1 MEVTAV
7 LPFGKVDPGIRKP
20 EAPLDLTTL
29 TAEAQKA
36 EALGYD
42 ALYASE
48 NKKDPFVSAAL
59 LAQAT
64 TRLKLGNSVVIAF
77 ARSPAVSAMFAWS
90 MQELSHGRFSL
101 GLGSQVRAHIERR
114 FGVAD
119 WSPAGPWM
127 REYVQAVRAYWNCWQ
142 HDHPL
147 NFSGRRYK
155 LNLMVPQ
162 FNPGP
167 IEHPDIAIH
176 LAALNPYMSQVAGEV
191 ADSIGPH
198 PICTRSYIEQV
209 MMPAVQRGAGKAGR
223 DGSQIKVAMRSLI
236 ATGPDAQTLAP
247 RIEAARGR
255 VSFYASTPSYRAVFE
270 HHGLGDLARELSAL
284 ARARRWEEMPALI
297 SDDILHTFAVVGTFD
312 EIIERMRT
320 RCAGLADSTE
330 FSIPLTAAS
339 EHERL
344 ADFIRQIRMF

>member
-1 MEVTAV
+1 M
-7 LPFGKVDPGIRKP
+7 
-20 EAPLDLTTL
+20 
-29 TAEAQKA
+29 
-36 EALGYD
+36 
-42 ALYASE
+42 
-48 NKKDPFVSAAL
+48 
-59 LAQAT
+59 
-64 TRLKLGNSVVIAF
+64 
-77 ARSPAVSAMFAWS
+77 
-90 MQELSHGRFSL
+90 
-101 GLGSQVRAHIERR
+101 
-114 FGVAD
+114 
-119 WSPAGPWM
+119 
-127 REYVQAVRAYWNCWQ
+127 
-142 HDHPL
+142 
-147 NFSGRRYK
+147 
-155 LNLMVPQ
+155 
-162 FNPGP
+162 
-167 IEHPDIAIH
+167 
-176 LAALNPYMSQVAGEV
+176 AGEV